1 MGRFF
6 CGAFFG
12 GAFFVYILG
21 FTVLAVG
28 GVDAGSSGGVV
39 IKGKLVIG
47 AAGGWLGPLG
57 STIQDGGRLRK
68 GGKSE
73 RVGSLSLIT
82 LCLVGCLPMMVGR
95 QLVFLDVSKL
105 CWLLMDLVRGLID
118 RIDENKLKTE
128 VGGEDDEIEKLQF

>member
-1 MGRFF
+1 M
-6 CGAFFG
+6 
-12 GAFFVYILG
+12 V
-21 FTVLAVG
+21 
-28 GVDAGSSGGVV
+28 
-39 IKGKLVIG
+39 
-47 AAGGWLGPLG
+47 
-57 STIQDGGRLRK
+57 
-68 GGKSE
+68 KSE
-73 RVGSLSLIT
+73 RLGILSLLT